1 MNKVR
6 SCLEAVSITDTARN
20 KEALLAA
27 CFTKR
32 EMEKI
37 QDGKLE
43 TIGGNL
49 AAKRAVKKVL
59 GMGGV
64 SDFAPQSIEI
74 GRSNNGAVEVLVHG
88 YDNADNALRVSI
100 SHTKHTAYGLAVYQT
115 GQDD

>member
-6 SCLEAVSITDTARN
+6 SCLEAISIKDTARD
-20 KEALLAA
+20 KEALVEG

-32 EMEKI
+32 EIAKI

-43 TIGGNL
+43 TICGNL
-49 AAKRAVKKVL
+49 AVKRAVKKVL
-59 GMGGV
+59 GDGGI
-64 SDFAPQSIEI
+64 SSFAPQAIEI

-100 SHTKHTAYGLAVYQT
+100 SHTKETAYGLAVYET